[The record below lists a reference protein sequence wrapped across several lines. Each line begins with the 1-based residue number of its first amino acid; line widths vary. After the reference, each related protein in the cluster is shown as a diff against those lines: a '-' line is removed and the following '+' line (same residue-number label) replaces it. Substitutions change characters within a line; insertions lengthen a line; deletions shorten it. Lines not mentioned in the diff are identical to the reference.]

1 MKLFAFALLLCV
13 VLVVRASIGQ
23 CVSETVE
30 DITEVFED
38 ASDSFHSEQDPQD
51 PVESEASAQPIE
63 RKVEKEQEPH
73 MVQPDDMFQAPSE
86 ASPGMLPINKEY
98 IQFFEHSDSTSS
110 EQEQQES
117 VGSDAL
123 DQSTE
128 KKVGNAKIVEVA
140 PAMERSALQPLMVQS
155 VGMGQFLQGPP
166 EAPPGMFTVIRN
178 CIRSYWTGL
187 VERVVH
193 MTFRGNNVRANRR
206 ANYNGVF

>member
-51 PVESEASAQPIE
+51 PVESEALAQPIE

-73 MVQPDDMFQAPSE
+73 MVQPDDMFQDPSE

-110 EQEQQES
+110 EQEPQDPMGS
-117 VGSDAL
+117 VNH
-123 DQSTE
+123 ST
-128 KKVGNAKIVEVA
+128 AKEAKAA